1 MKKFFIAFLG
11 TMAGIWVSLFLITI
25 GVVIVV
31 AIAGASAM
39 TGDSKSAKISSHSY
53 LEINLEG
60 EITERP
66 GELDPIAIIQGERT
80 ATIGLNEIVGAIDAA
95 ATDSKIDGIAIECG
109 GSLAGLAQRQA
120 IREALLRF
128 KKAAPEKWI
137 YAYGDTYTQGD
148 YYVASVADSIF
159 VNPCGMI
166 YLSGLSSTGLYF
178 KGLLD
183 KLGVEMQVVKVGTY
197 KSAVEPF
204 ILTGPSQ
211 PAREQLSQLL
221 GDMWSEISAEVAE
234 ARKVNVDSVNTWAA
248 SATYSFAPETY
259 VERGLADR
267 LMYRHQFDDLLA
279 KATRQDSASDLN
291 PVGIRRYCSTCDI
304 NRHGNGRDATIG
316 VLYAVGDITDN
327 AGDGIVAAKL
337 VPQILD
343 LAEEDDID
351 GLVMVV
357 NSGGGSAFASEQIW
371 EALEQWKSITGKPL
385 YVSMSDYAASGGY
398 YISCGAD
405 RIYAQP
411 TTLTGSIGIFGLIPN
426 MQGLLSD
433 KLGITTSTVSTVE
446 GGQFP
451 TGLAPMTPSQR
462 QAMQAYVDRGYE
474 LFTSRCAAGR
484 HMSQDSIKAI
494 AEGRVWSGQ
503 RALELGLVDE
513 IGGLDKA
520 IAGMA
525 SKLGAKS
532 WTVET
537 YPAPK
542 KWYEELMELSEDFKT
557 SLVSRELDDMA
568 PLYDA
573 ARSLRSLSPVQTRME
588 PFRLEF

>member
-31 AIAGASAM
+31 AVAGASALV
-39 TGDSKSAKISSHSY
+39 GESKAAKISGHSY
-53 LEINLEG
+53 LELKLEG

-66 GELDPIAIIQGERT
+66 GELDPISIIQGERT
-80 ATIGLNEIVGAIDAA
+80 ATLGLNEIVGAIDAA
-95 ATDSKIDGIAIECG
+95 AADSKLDGIAIECG
-109 GSLAGLAQRQA
+109 GSIVGLAQRQA

-128 KKAAPEKWI
+128 KNAAPDKWI
-137 YAYGDTYTQGD
+137 YAYGDNYTQGD

-166 YLSGLSSTGLYF
+166 YLSGLTSTGLYF

-183 KLGVEMQVVKVGTY
+183 KLGVDMQVVKVGTY

-204 ILTGPSQ
+204 TLTGPSE
-211 PAREQLSQLL
+211 PARQQLSLLL
-221 GDMWSEISAEVAE
+221 GDMWKEIAAEMAE
-234 ARKVNVDSVNTWAA
+234 ARKVSADSINVWAA
-248 SATYSFAPETY
+248 SATYAFAPENY

-267 LMYRHQFDDLLA
+267 LMYRHEFDDLLA
-279 KATRQDSASDLN
+279 SATGRASASDLN
-291 PVGIRRYCSTCDI
+291 PVGVRRYCTTCDI
-304 NRHGNGRDATIG
+304 NRRGNGRDAKIG

-327 AGDGIVAAKL
+327 VGDGIVAAKL

-371 EALEQWKSITGKPL
+371 EALQQWKTITGKPF

-426 MQGLLSD
+426 LQGLLSD
-433 KLGITTSTVSTVE
+433 KLGISVSIVSTVD

-451 TGLAPMTPSQR
+451 SGLTPMTPAQR
-462 QAMQAYVDRGYE
+462 QAMQSYVDRGYE
-474 LFTSRCAAGR
+474 LFTARCASGR

-494 AEGRVWSGQ
+494 AEGRVWSGE
-503 RALELGLVDE
+503 RALKLGLVDE

-525 SKLGAKS
+525 SELGAKS
-532 WTVET
+532 WIIET

-542 KWYEELMELSEDFKT
+542 KWYEELIDLSEDFKT
-557 SLVSRELDDMA
+557 SLISRELDDMA
-568 PLYDA
+568 PLYEA
-573 ARSLRSLSPVQTRME
+573 ARNLRTIAPVQTRME
-588 PFRLEF
+588 PIRLEL